1 MMNTFRYWHAQTN
14 KKQLAQ
20 LQHDKAKES
29 QEQGHVN
36 DLLLKKDSALFG
48 LDGINLPQNGR
59 HSFLQRPWEHPR
71 DDCARRWGNESCDR
85 QMLGDS
91 NHRNTLSTMLNLT
104 ESNTFKEFTWD
115 ETHKTF
121 IDFLTTDRPEVLWLI
136 RLQRKNPHQRLQKSI
151 HTEELW
157 MAEDTEGLRFEL
169 DDTVRF
175 SSECLIVRNV
185 FKNWSA
191 RNPEVQFCF
200 PICSKALKTLLEK
213 EPITFDDLK
222 IVREISGQHVRNILE
237 FDEKD
242 SPAGGQ
248 REQHSLSE
256 GCRNLLSLILRIVDE
271 QWYVLE
277 GIRRKLREQEGIQ

>member
-1 MMNTFRYWHAQTN
+1 
-14 KKQLAQ
+14 
-20 LQHDKAKES
+20 
-29 QEQGHVN
+29 
-36 DLLLKKDSALFG
+36 
-48 LDGINLPQNGR
+48 
-59 HSFLQRPWEHPR
+59 
-71 DDCARRWGNESCDR
+71 
-85 QMLGDS
+85 MLGDS

-136 RLQRKNPHQRLQKSI
+136 RLQRKNQQQRLQTSI

-157 MAEDTEGLRFEL
+157 MSEDTEGLKIEV

-185 FKNWSA
+185 FLNWNA
-191 RNPEVQFCF
+191 RNPEVQFVF
-200 PICSKALKTLLEK
+200 RYVPKLLEK

-237 FDEKD
+237 FDEQD
-242 SPAGGQ
+242 SPVGGH
-248 REQHSLSE
+248 RAQHSLSE
-256 GCRNLLSLILRIVDE
+256 GCRNLLSLIHRIVDE
-271 QWYVLE
+271 SLKTTSTCIAV
-277 GIRRKLREQEGIQ
+277 